1 MLRRSCN
8 NVEVKVDGGGEEG
21 IRQQLLCPNSNHPGL
36 QYILFTCCIF
46 LKSVY
51 IIYSIQLLI
60 ISQSATRPGVS
71 FHPAIKKE
79 FGGKRPRVEEGLDGK
94 RPRVEEG
101 LDGKRPK
108 MEEGL
113 ETGTGMDLVEVKK
126 EEEEEKDSK
135 EFVIM
140 DQEKLQ
146 GTKMEFEENLEQ
158 KKPRYA

>member
-94 RPRVEEG
+94 RPRT
-101 LDGKRPK
+101 
-108 MEEGL
+108 EEGL

-135 EFVIM
+135 EFVIL

>member
-1 MLRRSCN
+1 M
-8 NVEVKVDGGGEEG
+8 
-21 IRQQLLCPNSNHPGL
+21 
-36 QYILFTCCIF
+36 
-46 LKSVY
+46 
-51 IIYSIQLLI
+51 
-60 ISQSATRPGVS
+60 S

-79 FGGKRPRVEEGLDGK
+79 FGGKRPRI
-94 RPRVEEG
+94 EEG

-135 EFVIM
+135 EFVIL

-158 KKPRYA
+158 TKPRYA

>member
-1 MLRRSCN
+1 M
-8 NVEVKVDGGGEEG
+8 
-21 IRQQLLCPNSNHPGL
+21 
-36 QYILFTCCIF
+36 
-46 LKSVY
+46 
-51 IIYSIQLLI
+51 YSKLV
-60 ISQSATRPGVS
+60 SQSASRPGVS

-94 RPRVEEG
+94 TPRVEEGLDGKRPRIEEG

-113 ETGTGMDLVEVKK
+113 ETGTGMDLVEGKK
-126 EEEEEKDSK
+126 EEEEDKDSK